1 MQQSVIQY
9 PQVLS
14 GVTSSALAEAMAEWS
29 GPTPPGSGTH
39 TEASSLRWRPG
50 GIDDSI
56 GAMHKVCHSRQDTCS
71 SAGGDIGVTQRSR
84 MSLETRMAWLEED
97 VTLLQRR
104 LRDERG
110 DSMSGTGGVTGSDP
124 SSLRALVARLDGEMG
139 CERKAREALEV
150 RVAGCE
156 GKVQGE
162 RRDREDQ
169 LQEFS
174 AQLEVAMKDII
185 SRIEESLAISASA
198 MRERTEQTEARLRTL
213 IQRVDEGLSAGAV
226 ALQDTL
232 SVVPP
237 SLLVSDAAPA
247 TSVPSTPCVQ
257 NLPQDVFSKDMFSNV
272 SPEVFGKEMFSNVS
286 PSQIPESTNC
296 SIPTTPCNMT
306 TFPPPQQP
314 PHAQG
319 LGSGPVPAAPPP
331 FYSSGARSPSP
342 SRRVRSPISR
352 PHQEAVVRSMPT
364 VQLVQSVDVSGQ
376 WGRTLQGNSVA
387 VPVPVPVATSRG
399 GQPIA
404 VTTTQAPSGG
414 PGAERQRDAATPD
427 SYVLPFSRLQQ
438 EQIRL
443 KERRTQMQV
452 EIQAGGVASPQQPG
466 QRSNNRTG

>member
-1 MQQSVIQY
+1 
-9 PQVLS
+9 
-14 GVTSSALAEAMAEWS
+14 
-29 GPTPPGSGTH
+29 
-39 TEASSLRWRPG
+39 
-50 GIDDSI
+50 
-56 GAMHKVCHSRQDTCS
+56 
-71 SAGGDIGVTQRSR
+71 

-97 VTLLQRR
+97 VAVLQRR
-104 LRDERG
+104 LRDECG
-110 DSMSGTGGVTGSDP
+110 DSMSGTGGVTASDP
-124 SSLRALVARLDGEMG
+124 SLRALVARLDGEMG

-156 GKVQGE
+156 GKVAWE
-162 RRDREDQ
+162 RREREDQ

-198 MRERTEQTEARLRTL
+198 MRERTEQTESRLRTL
-213 IQRVDEGLSAGAV
+213 IQRVDEGLSLGAV

-232 SVVPP
+232 SAVPP
-237 SLLVSDAAPA
+237 SLLAAEDARAPA
-247 TSVPSTPCVQ
+247 SVPSTPCVQ
-257 NLPQDVFSKDMFSNV
+257 NLPQDVFS
-272 SPEVFGKEMFSNVS
+272 NVS
-286 PSQIPESTNC
+286 PSQIAESTNC

-306 TFPPPQQP
+306 TFPPPQP

-319 LGSGPVPAAPPP
+319 LGSGPLPAAPPP

-364 VQLVQSVDVSGQ
+364 VQLVQSLDVSGQ
-376 WGRTLQGNSVA
+376 WGRNGCSLAAPSPA
-387 VPVPVPVATSRG
+387 VPVATSKG

-404 VTTTQAPSGG
+404 VSTTQAPSGG
-414 PGAERQRDAATPD
+414 QGAERQRDAAAPE

-452 EIQAGGVASPQQPG
+452 EIQAGGSSPMGVLTTTAKSTNGSSQLAGSLSLVAELCTSPQHPG
-466 QRSNNRTG
+466 QRSNNRIG